1 MARNICFCAAIAAV
15 LISLC
20 IAGSLDIPIY
30 RQRLV
35 VGDEAGGKNT
45 KASETKPNP
54 IWHND
59 TIPLQKFMDAEYFG
73 IVRIGSPAKNFKVVF
88 NTMWGDTWIPSA
100 HCGLFEIACMT
111 HTRYDSSRS
120 SSYQED
126 GSPFSTGNTT
136 NDLQGFV
143 SQDRFRL
150 DHLTIENQSFI
161 EMTHIPWIPYGLS
174 KADGIVGLGFPDL
187 KRIKAPPFFTNLLK
201 QQLIDEP
208 MFSFYFNRDPTTER
222 AGRLVLGAPDRKHV
236 NESTLITVP
245 VIGKKVY
252 WKIKMDRMVVDVRN
266 KSHPFCKNG
275 CETHLDSSTNEIT
288 GPREEIEHINEL
300 LGARSFVPAIFKMD
314 RYMVNCRE
322 FAKLPPIDIVIA
334 GTNFTIN
341 SKYYVQHLTYE
352 SLEVCLSP
360 FVPSDDTVWQLGGA
374 FLMEFYT
381 EYHFDH
387 AQVTIGKTRF

>member
-1 MARNICFCAAIAAV
+1 MTRNICFCAAITAV

-20 IAGSLDIPIY
+20 IAATLDIPIY
-30 RQRLV
+30 RQRLI
-35 VGDEAGGKNT
+35 VGDETRGKSI

-54 IWHND
+54 VWHND

-73 IVRIGSPAKNFKVVF
+73 IIRIGSPAKNFKMVF

-126 GSPFSTGNTT
+126 GTIFSTGDTA

-143 SQDRFRL
+143 SRDKFRL

-174 KADGIVGLGFPDL
+174 KADGIIGLGFPDL
-187 KRIKAPPFFTNLLK
+187 RHIKAPSFFTNMLK
-201 QQLIDEP
+201 QKLINKP
-208 MFSFYFNRDPTTER
+208 MFSFYFNRDATTER

-236 NESTLITVP
+236 NESTLVTVP
-245 VIGKKVY
+245 VIGKLY
-252 WKIKMDRMVVDVRN
+252 WKIKMDRMVIDVRN
-266 KSHPFCKNG
+266 KSHPFCKDG
-275 CETHLDSSTNEIT
+275 CEALLDSSTNTII
-288 GPREEIEHINEL
+288 GPRDEIQLINDL

-322 FAKLPPIDIVIA
+322 FAKLPPIDFKIA
-334 GTNFTIN
+334 EKTFTIN

-352 SLEVCLSP
+352 SLEICLSP
-360 FVPSDDTVWQLGGA
+360 FVPSDEKFWQLGGA

-381 EYHFDH
+381 EYNFNHG
-387 AQVTIGKTRF
+387 QVTIGKTKF